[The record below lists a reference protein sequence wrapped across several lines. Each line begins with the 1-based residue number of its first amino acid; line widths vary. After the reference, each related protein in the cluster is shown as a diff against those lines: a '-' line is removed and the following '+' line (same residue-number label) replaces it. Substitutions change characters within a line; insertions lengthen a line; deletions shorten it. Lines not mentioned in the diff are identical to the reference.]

1 MNPGSDRSGIILVD
15 KPEGMTSFAVVSRV
29 RKILNIK
36 KAGHAGTLD
45 PFATGLLVIA
55 VGKATRVLRYMEH
68 DSKVY
73 RAVMELGRIT
83 STGDKEGE
91 VIGGKMP
98 DEAGLQA
105 LCEDDYRKVR
115 EAVMSMKGEI
125 TQVPSMYSAIK
136 IAGRPAYDYA
146 RKGQEVKI
154 PERKVTIHDITIG
167 RISVVEG
174 TVQVEMTVF
183 CSKGTY
189 IRTLCEDIGEKLGYG
204 AYCLALRRIRS
215 GGFSI
220 EEAYTLE
227 KIEEME
233 RSGNSAF
240 AKEEVEAM
248 RSLPRIEVD
257 EKEAG
262 DLRNGKKLDF
272 SSYKDRMGN
281 VGADIGTRVLAMC
294 GNEIVAV
301 IYEEET
307 EESILIRE
315 ERVFA

>member
-1 MNPGSDRSGIILVD
+1 MSPEADHSGILLVD
-15 KPEGMTSFAVVSRV
+15 KPEGMTSFAAVSRI
-29 RKILNIK
+29 RKILKTK

-55 VGKATRVLRYMEH
+55 VGKATRVLRYLEH

-73 RAVMELGRIT
+73 EAKMVLGTIT

-91 VIGGKMP
+91 PVGGRMP
-98 DEAGLQA
+98 DETELLA
-105 LCEDDYRKVR
+105 LEADDFAKVR
-115 EAVMSMKGEI
+115 EAVLSMKGEI

-146 RKGQEVKI
+146 RKGQEVEI
-154 PERKVTIHDITIG
+154 PLRQVTIHEITIG
-167 RISVVEG
+167 SITETDGVIS
-174 TVQVEMTVF
+174 VEMTVS

-189 IRTLCEDIGEKLGYG
+189 IRTLCEDIGNKLGFG
-204 AYCLALRRIRS
+204 AYCESLRRTRS

-227 KIEEME
+227 RIEEME
-233 RSGNSAF
+233 SRGDSAF
-240 AKEEVEAM
+240 EKEEAEAM
-248 RSLPRIEVD
+248 RGLPKIEVTK
-257 EKEAG
+257 KEAA

-272 SSYKDRMGN
+272 AVFKDRMGSI
-281 VGADIGTRVLAMC
+281 GAEKETRVLAMC
-294 GNEIVAV
+294 DGKPVAV
-301 IYEEET
+301 IYEEES
-307 EESILIRE
+307 EGSSRIRE